1 MTSETPVEAFIR
13 LFGHAR
19 SRRISIEEAREMY
32 PDKPTGGDEPVMA
45 REPRPLFSMSRDN
58 NG

>member
-32 PDKPTGGDEPVMA
+32 PDKPTGGDEPVVA
-45 REPRPLFSMSRDN
+45 REIGLPFPLPEVRN
-58 NG
+58 A